1 MATANYRNTFDL
13 MALVADKYILETIPT
28 KKAWLKRRKKLWS
41 YEKMWFTAVSGVAA
55 TILFFFILWFN
66 AAYPTLAKNLPVIGG
81 VFAFIQDKL
90 EFNANYHKYASEI
103 GTASKSN
110 GVSIT
115 MSEAYCDG
123 TNLFLSYK
131 IESDT
136 AFKDYE
142 GDLFSLQQ
150 IASDSVYL
158 MEYDGKTEV
167 LHEFGV
173 SGLEGR
179 FIDGNTFAGVESF
192 SLFDTSYPDVFDL
205 DVTFFSLGLYENQN
219 LSGYRISGNWKF
231 HVPVRVN
238 REDIITYE
246 PDISSNDHAIDKVI
260 VSPVMITV
268 YISYPDIYAD
278 NLNLLID
285 VYSDPGNE
293 PVSVMGQLDRTN
305 GVILIP
311 RNSIG
316 NVLEIFIC
324 DKTDLTEDGK
334 LITTR
339 ENIERHALLY
349 AEINLQ

>member
-1 MATANYRNTFDL
+1 MDTANYRNALDL
-13 MALVADKYILETIPT
+13 MALVADKYILETIPV
-28 KKAWLKRRKKLWS
+28 KKSWLKCRKKQWR
-41 YEKMWFTAVSGVAA
+41 YERIRFAAISGVAA
-55 TILFFFILWFN
+55 AVLFFFILWFN
-66 AAYPTLAKNLPVIGG
+66 AVYPAQAKNLPIIGS

-90 EFNANYHKYASEI
+90 EFNANYHKYATEI
-103 GTASKSN
+103 GAASKSN

-115 MSEAYCDG
+115 MSEVYCDG

-142 GDLFSLQQ
+142 GDLFSLHQ

-167 LHEFGV
+167 LNEFGV
-173 SGLEGR
+173 SGLEGE
-179 FIDGNTFAGVESF
+179 FIDENSFVGVESF
-192 SLFDTSYPDVFDL
+192 SLFDASYPDEFDL
-205 DVTFFSLGLYENQN
+205 DVTFFSLGLYENKN

-231 HVPVRVN
+231 HIPVRVN

-246 PDISSNDHAIDKVI
+246 PNVSSNGHAIDKI
-260 VSPVMITV
+260 TVSPAMVTV

-278 NLNLLID
+278 NLNLLIE
-285 VYSDPGNE
+285 VYSNSGDE
-293 PVSVMGQLDRTN
+293 PVSSMGQLDRTN

-311 RNSIG
+311 RSSVG

-324 DKTDLTEDGK
+324 DKTNLIENGK